1 MSDVFAMLFMLKVS
15 KYKYMVLK
23 VLYLFVYFCLFCF
36 NFKNINKGYCMLE
49 YWVSLSNWK
58 KIKLVISLICL
69 ILVVVFSFQ
78 NWEAGDLKLVFFSIR
93 IPITLLIGISLF
105 IGYSLAL
112 VYNHKKIIDKDQQ
125 IKELKSRLKDFMT
138 DKKDML

>member
-1 MSDVFAMLFMLKVS
+1 
-15 KYKYMVLK
+15 
-23 VLYLFVYFCLFCF
+23 
-36 NFKNINKGYCMLE
+36 
-49 YWVSLSNWK
+49 
-58 KIKLVISLICL
+58 
-69 ILVVVFSFQ
+69 
-78 NWEAGDLKLVFFSIR
+78 
-93 IPITLLIGISLF
+93 LIGISLF